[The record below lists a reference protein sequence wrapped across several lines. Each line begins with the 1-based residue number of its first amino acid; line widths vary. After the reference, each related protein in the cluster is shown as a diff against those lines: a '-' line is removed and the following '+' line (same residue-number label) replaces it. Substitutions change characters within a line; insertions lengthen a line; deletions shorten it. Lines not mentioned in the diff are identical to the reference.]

1 MNLGARSATRH
12 AIDAIFR
19 LHGSPDAPKLCYHL
33 MIIYAVGDIHGRA
46 DLLLKLQAKIKNH
59 AVANP
64 GPKKIVFLGDYVDRG
79 PDSAQVIDILM
90 KGPPPGVDEQVC
102 LRGNHE
108 QMMLDANRRWNWLA
122 SWYMNGGL
130 ATKHSYDGDDKRLQ
144 DHLAW
149 IDTLPMFH
157 REGRYLFVHAGIVPG
172 RDIAKQRPSDLI
184 WIRHQFLDDQR
195 DHGFTVVHG
204 HTPVRKGPDVRPNRI
219 NVDTG
224 AVYGGPLTC
233 AVLTDRA
240 PTFMFAR

>member
-1 MNLGARSATRH
+1 MKEPART
-12 AIDAIFR
+12 F
-19 LHGSPDAPKLCYHL
+19 
-33 MIIYAVGDIHGRA
+33 YAVGDIHGRA
-46 DLLLKLQAKIKNH
+46 DLLVKILAKIESH
-59 AVANP
+59 ATTVQ
-64 GPKKIVFLGDYVDRG
+64 GPKKVLFLGDYVDRG
-79 PDSAQVIDILM
+79 PNSAQVIDILM

-122 SWYMNGGL
+122 AWYMNGGL
-130 ATKHSYDGDDKRLQ
+130 ATKRSYGDDDTRLQ
-144 DHLAW
+144 AHLEW
-149 IDTLPMFH
+149 IEALPFFH
-157 REGRYLFVHAGIVPG
+157 VEGKYLFVHAGIVPG

-184 WIRHQFLDDQR
+184 WIRHEFLDDQS
-195 DHGFTVVHG
+195 DHGFIVVHG
-204 HTPVRKGPDVRPNRI
+204 HTPVRNGPDVRSNRI

>member
-1 MNLGARSATRH
+1 
-12 AIDAIFR
+12 
-19 LHGSPDAPKLCYHL
+19 
-33 MIIYAVGDIHGRA
+33 
-46 DLLLKLQAKIKNH
+46 
-59 AVANP
+59 
-64 GPKKIVFLGDYVDRG
+64 
-79 PDSAQVIDILM
+79 M

-130 ATKHSYDGDDKRLQ
+130 ATKHSYNGDDKRLQ

-149 IDTLPMFH
+149 IDTLPLFH

-184 WIRHQFLDDQR
+184 WIRHEFLDDQR

-240 PTFMFAR
+240 PTFIFAR